1 MLNIKKEEIFSVS
14 EINSHIKHIV
24 EGSLSTLFVE
34 GEIANFTR
42 HRSGHIYFSVKDLN
56 STLRCVFFRSYNSYL
71 DFKPEDGDKVILAGK
86 VTVFEPSGQYQLNVT
101 KMYSAG
107 KGLLQVEFEKL
118 KKKLLDEG
126 MFAPEH
132 KLKVPSYPENIGV
145 ITSPTAAAFQDICNV
160 IKRRYPVNINLFP
173 ALTQGERA
181 PESLIAGVQYF
192 NEKFPVDVIIL
203 GRGGGS
209 QEDLFSFNDEQLAR
223 EIYKSKIPII
233 TGIGHEIDF
242 TIADFVGD
250 LRAPTPSAAAELA
263 VPDSKELK
271 MNLQE
276 MQSKLTMI
284 VNHKVMNS
292 KVTLSEL
299 SKRVQ
304 AKSPESQLQSFQQ
317 RLDEAVL
324 RFTHLGQRFTRKK
337 EDIESISKHFKL
349 LVNKIGGEKIDS
361 YRYEL
366 STLTV
371 KFPTVKKETVLR
383 EQNRLSSLE
392 GRLQGLSPQRAFD
405 RGFSML
411 HKEREIIKSI
421 DAVDQGDKVA
431 VTLSDGELSL
441 TVESKS
447 KNGAQ

>member
-337 EDIESISKHFKL
+337 EDIESIAKHF
-349 LVNKIGGEKIDS
+349 NS
-361 YRYEL
+361 
-366 STLTV
+366 
-371 KFPTVKKETVLR
+371 
-383 EQNRLSSLE
+383 
-392 GRLQGLSPQRAFD
+392 
-405 RGFSML
+405 
-411 HKEREIIKSI
+411 
-421 DAVDQGDKVA
+421 
-431 VTLSDGELSL
+431 
-441 TVESKS
+441 
-447 KNGAQ
+447 